1 MDRNLFGDVVTPAPE
16 KVPLEVALARWVMR
30 WVPRV
35 QQEAAQR
42 ELDELMRIYKP

>member
-16 KVPLEVALARWVMR
+16 KMPLEVALARWVMR

-35 QQEAAQR
+35 QQASALR
-42 ELDELMRIYKP
+42 ELDELLKPHR